1 MSSRRSTGE
10 RGPAARRGQ
19 QFSQTPLPEL
29 LEALARARAT
39 LRLLDVASTSMP
51 PGNEELDRL
60 RALGQPELAKL
71 RRETLERQTD
81 LRAELRRRGEI

>member
-1 MSSRRSTGE
+1 MSAT
-10 RGPAARRGQ
+10 RGPTARRGQ

-39 LRLLDVASTSMP
+39 LRLLDVAATSMP
-51 PGNEELDRL
+51 AENDELDRL

-71 RRETLERQTD
+71 RRETLGLQTD